1 VVERRRPMLAALP
14 ALVAGWLA
22 AAAAQEARPP
32 AEALPQ
38 PPKAGAKALPWE
50 APPPRVGEP
59 ILRPPG
65 SAREILER
73 LDIGESQI
81 SSFFNGTPLTP
92 SEEDVLVRILFRLP
106 RIGLDNL
113 QRWRQ
118 SKVTWDQLAAAP
130 ADHRVAVFHVRGRA
144 KHVARQVLLP
154 GQVELFEMPAFYRV
168 TLDIEGAPYRAVLL
182 ARRVPA
188 AWKLDE
194 PIDEPASADALFL
207 KVGEAGAENP
217 PLYFAAGR
225 VAWLPDHAAPE
236 HRVNAGQV
244 ALARLGMD
252 ASQWEL
258 VRAAKGGGLGDE
270 DREAFYQLLAAVG
283 RPGAGE
289 LKAAEGQMLNVV
301 PLLQH
306 PENHHGEV
314 LPVAG
319 VARRVMKVPVQD
331 ADIRS
336 RFGIDH
342 YYEIDMFVPLG
353 NQKLHIGTAQ
363 GGKPA
368 ATYEHDFPAT
378 LIVRKLP
385 RGLSEGENLHQ
396 SIRANGVFFKLWGY
410 KSEFA
415 AKFEQVQRAPL
426 FVAAEPAIV
435 QVENAANWVVSAL
448 VMTAF
453 GLALAVVGVIAWW
466 QRTSDRSAMLAKKS
480 LAEKAQLPPDFSRL
494 S

>member
-1 VVERRRPMLAALP
+1 
-14 ALVAGWLA
+14 
-22 AAAAQEARPP
+22 
-32 AEALPQ
+32 
-38 PPKAGAKALPWE
+38 
-50 APPPRVGEP
+50 
-59 ILRPPG
+59 
-65 SAREILER
+65 
-73 LDIGESQI
+73 
-81 SSFFNGTPLTP
+81 
-92 SEEDVLVRILFRLP
+92 
-106 RIGLDNL
+106 
-113 QRWRQ
+113 
-118 SKVTWDQLAAAP
+118 
-130 ADHRVAVFHVRGRA
+130 
-144 KHVARQVLLP
+144 
-154 GQVELFEMPAFYRV
+154 
-168 TLDIEGAPYRAVLL
+168 
-182 ARRVPA
+182 
-188 AWKLDE
+188 
-194 PIDEPASADALFL
+194 
-207 KVGEAGAENP
+207 
-217 PLYFAAGR
+217 
-225 VAWLPDHAAPE
+225 
-236 HRVNAGQV
+236 
-244 ALARLGMD
+244 
-252 ASQWEL
+252 
-258 VRAAKGGGLGDE
+258 
-270 DREAFYQLLAAVG
+270 
-283 RPGAGE
+283 
-289 LKAAEGQMLNVV
+289 MLNVV